1 MQNYCLLLVDDQE
14 TNLTV
19 LGNVFKKE
27 GYRILKAFDGE
38 EALSLAFS
46 EKPDLIL
53 LDIML
58 PKKDGFQVCKILKA
72 DSSTS
77 HIPIIFLTGRDDKE
91 DKVVGFDLG
100 AVDYITKPFD
110 LREVKARV
118 NTQILI
124 KRISD
129 ELKVERDKL
138 LAANEFIHTV
148 LNTIPISL
156 CVIDKNG
163 EVISVNSTF
172 QNVLSFKKEEYT
184 KYNYE
189 DVFSHLIKKSIK
201 KDTNFLEVIKM
212 ALEGNSEFK
221 NQEFQFSINGEEK
234 FFMVSFQSLPNQQ
247 FIIAL
252 IDITERK
259 LIENELATQSRLK
272 YIGEIVIGVAH
283 EINNPN
289 TFIRVNNKNIQM
301 ILDLLRPILSDF
313 AEKNPDL
320 KAGNISFSEAISRLE
335 RANQGIYQASERIL
349 LVIERLKNFAKKDTQ
364 IMTTLDVKDVISE
377 SLMLTTYF
385 LEKILDVEVNIP
397 DNLPKIYGSQI
408 ELVQLFVNLITNSFH
423 SIEEKI
429 NQNRPNFTRGKIEI
443 VANLSQTSEEIIIK
457 IIDNGL
463 GIPKEIQ
470 DKVFNPFFTT
480 KPQGKGTGLG
490 LALCYGIV
498 QRHDGNISF
507 VSIPDEKTEFII
519 KLPYKK

>member
-38 EALSLAFS
+38 EAISLAFS

-163 EVISVNSTF
+163 DVISINSTF
-172 QNVLSFKKEEYT
+172 ENVLSFKKEEYI
-184 KYNYE
+184 KYSYE
-189 DVFSHLIKKSIK
+189 DVFDPILKKSIK
-201 KDTNFLEVIKM
+201 KETNFLEVIKKS
-212 ALEGNSEFK
+212 LTENSEFK

-234 FFMVSFQSLPNQQ
+234 FFMVSFQSLQNQQ
-247 FIIAL
+247 YIIAL

-272 YIGEIVIGVAH
+272 
-283 EINNPN
+283 
-289 TFIRVNNKNIQM
+289 
-301 ILDLLRPILSDF
+301 
-313 AEKNPDL
+313 
-320 KAGNISFSEAISRLE
+320 
-335 RANQGIYQASERIL
+335 
-349 LVIERLKNFAKKDTQ
+349 
-364 IMTTLDVKDVISE
+364 
-377 SLMLTTYF
+377 
-385 LEKILDVEVNIP
+385 
-397 DNLPKIYGSQI
+397 
-408 ELVQLFVNLITNSFH
+408 
-423 SIEEKI
+423 
-429 NQNRPNFTRGKIEI
+429 
-443 VANLSQTSEEIIIK
+443 
-457 IIDNGL
+457 
-463 GIPKEIQ
+463 
-470 DKVFNPFFTT
+470 
-480 KPQGKGTGLG
+480 
-490 LALCYGIV
+490 
-498 QRHDGNISF
+498 
-507 VSIPDEKTEFII
+507 
-519 KLPYKK
+519 